1 MRSLLTLLLF
11 FSLLR
16 SVQAAAVPC
25 LVESTNQG
33 GGWFSYSFKRGDAD
47 FIWRLSQNGGQVIV
61 IHFPGVLE
69 VELPQGWSN
78 EFGPPNFVYFSVT
91 DGDVFIDEPVTFR
104 LRSMLTETTTYGFT
118 NNPGVI
124 GADLVQLPGRTFLS
138 GGVQRFSYIGPVFPT
153 ISATW
158 NGTNIVAQ
166 WPTNAVG
173 LKLQEN
179 SEITNRVGWS
189 AVTNVPI
196 VVGTNHRVELPASG
210 AFRFF
215 RLTTTNSP

>member
-1 MRSLLTLLLF
+1 MLTLLLF
-11 FSLLR
+11 LSLLR
-16 SVQAAAVPC
+16 SVHAAAVPC
-25 LVESTNQG
+25 IVESTNQG

-69 VELPQGWSN
+69 IEHPPGWSH
-78 EFGPPNFVYFSVT
+78 EFGPPNFVSFSVT
-91 DGDVFIDEPVTFR
+91 NGEAFIDEPVTFR
-104 LRSMLTETTTYGFT
+104 LRSLLTETTIYGFT

-124 GADLVQLPGRTFLS
+124 VADAVQLPGRTVLS
-138 GGVQRFSYIGPVFPT
+138 GGVQFFSYISPVFPT
-153 ISATW
+153 LAATW

-166 WPTNAVG
+166 WSTNAVG

-196 VVGTNHRVELPASG
+196 VVGTNHTVEIPASG

-215 RLTTTNSP
+215 RLTTTNSL